1 MNPFFDAAVYTN
13 RRENLKKKMTSGV
26 ALFLGNNEASM
37 NYPANTYRYRQDSN
51 FIYFFGIWAESLAA
65 IIDFDNGDTII
76 FGNDF
81 EIDDIIW
88 MGNQPTVKEL
98 AGKVGVTETRPYLQL
113 ADYVAGILK
122 SGRKLHFTPPYRGH
136 NKIELANLTNIN
148 VNEIRN
154 AASIDLIKAIVALRS
169 TKEEI
174 EIAEIEKACNMGVEM
189 HETVMR
195 NCKPGV
201 SELELAGRAEGVAMS
216 RGNGVSF
223 PVILSQHGETL
234 HNHVHNAILEEG
246 KLLLMDA
253 GVEGLMGYSSDYT
266 RTIPVS
272 GKFTPKQKA
281 IYEIVLKANLDAI
294 AAAKPGI
301 YNKELHRI
309 AAEVV
314 ASGLKELGLM
324 KGDVKEAVE
333 QGAYALF
340 FPHGLGHQMGL
351 DVHDMEDLGENYVGY
366 DETIERSKLF
376 GWSALRM
383 ARELKPGFIVTVEPG
398 IYFIPQLIDIWR
410 TENKFPEFI
419 NYDKVSE
426 YIDFGGIRIEDDIL
440 ITKDG
445 HRVLGRHLAKTV
457 EEIEAMMK

>member
-1 MNPFFDAAVYTN
+1 MFNASVYTN
-13 RRENLKKKMTSGV
+13 RREKLQKEITSGV
-26 ALFLGNNEASM
+26 ALFLGNEEASM
-37 NYPANTYRYRQDSN
+37 NYPSNAYRYRQDSN
-51 FIYFFGIWAESLAA
+51 FIYFFGIWAAGLAA
-65 IIDFDNGDTII
+65 VIDFDNGKTII

-88 MGNQPTVKEL
+88 MGNQPTISEL
-98 AGKVGVTETRPYLQL
+98 AAKAGVTDTRSYSQL
-113 ADYVAGILK
+113 AEYISATLK
-122 SGRKLHFTPPYRGH
+122 VGRKLHFTPPYRGD
-136 NKIELANLTNIN
+136 NKISLSNLTGIP
-148 VNEIRN
+148 VNDVCN
-154 AASIDLIKAIVALRS
+154 AASLELIRGIVKLRS
-169 TKEEI
+169 AKEAIEI
-174 EIAEIEKACNMGVEM
+174 EEIEKACQMGVEM

-195 NCKPGV
+195 SCKPGV
-201 SELELAGRAEGVAMS
+201 TELELVGRAEGVAMS
-216 RGNGVSF
+216 HGNGVPF
-223 PVILSQHGETL
+223 PLILSQHGEIF
-234 HNHVHNAILEEG
+234 HNHVYNAVLEEG

-309 AAEVV
+309 AAEVI
-314 ASGLKELGLM
+314 AAGLKELGLM
-324 KGDVKEAVE
+324 KGNVREAVE

-351 DVHDMEDLGENYVGY
+351 DVHDMEDLGENHVGY

-376 GWSALRM
+376 GWGALRM
-383 ARELKPGFIVTVEPG
+383 ARELKPGFVVTVEPG
-398 IYFIPQLIDIWR
+398 IYFIPQLIEIWR
-410 TENKFPEFI
+410 NENKFPEFI
-419 NYDKVSE
+419 NYDNVVE
-426 YIDFGGIRIEDDIL
+426 YLDFGGIRIEDDVL
-440 ITKDG
+440 ITKTG

-457 EEIEAMMK
+457 EEIEGIVGKL